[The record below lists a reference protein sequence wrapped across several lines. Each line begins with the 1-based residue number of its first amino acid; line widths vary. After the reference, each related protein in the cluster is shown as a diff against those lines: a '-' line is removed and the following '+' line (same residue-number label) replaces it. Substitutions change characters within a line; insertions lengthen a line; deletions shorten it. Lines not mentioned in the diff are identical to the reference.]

1 MSQQFAITSFT
12 RTITVARGVFAPGHL
27 GELTQHLPFEL
38 VDDVLAQTRSVQ
50 HRLRL
55 LPSRVGVYFILALG
69 LFPGLGYAR
78 VWDRLVAGLG
88 PLCLARPS
96 EKALRDLRRRIGE
109 APLKALFHVV
119 AGPVAR
125 PSTPGT
131 CYRRWRT
138 VAFDGCSSLLAPDQP
153 RIRTLLGK
161 LRRGRSG
168 TLEGYP
174 HLRLMA
180 LCETGTRALIGAVF
194 GPTHRGEPHYAE
206 QLFPLLDDT
215 MLLLADRA
223 FTGDDFL
230 TRAANTGAQLLVRM
244 NARRRPAVWAV
255 LPDGSFL
262 TRINGRTF
270 RFIDVTITA
279 TCADGTQTGDAY
291 RLLTTLL
298 DHRTDPAERLAHL
311 YHERWEV
318 ESAFLALR
326 HTLFTGRV
334 LRSTDPGG
342 LEQELWAVLTVYQ
355 VLRRAMCDAVETL
368 PGTDPDRACFTA
380 ALHSARDQ
388 IVTATAITGPTAD
401 SNGIT
406 QAVLNN
412 LLPPRRPRIS
422 ARKVKCPMSRYGVT
436 PHETRPLTSRNITHL
451 GIVILP
457 PPGHT
462 PTAAPTAAADAARGR
477 REQVLQLLRTEPGRD
492 WSPREIADA
501 LQINHIR
508 SLSAQLGQWVPQGFL
523 NKAGRGR
530 YTLHP
535 QWLAPAPSP
544 AETSELTHDLAA

>member
-1 MSQQFAITSFT
+1 MSQQSAITSFT

-27 GELTQHLPFEL
+27 GELTQYLPFEL
-38 VDDVLAQTRSVQ
+38 VDDVLTQTRTTQ

-55 LPSRVGVYFILALG
+55 LPSRVGVYFVLALG
-69 LFPGLGYAR
+69 IFPGLGYER
-78 VWDRLVAGLG
+78 VWDRLVSGLG
-88 PLCLARPS
+88 ALHLVRPS
-96 EKALRDLRRRIGE
+96 EKALRDLRRRIGV
-109 APLKALFHVV
+109 APLKALFDVV
-119 AGPVAR
+119 AGPVAQ
-125 PSTPGT
+125 PTTPGT

-153 RIRTLLGK
+153 RIRALLGK

-168 TLEGYP
+168 TFEGYP

-194 GPTHRGEPHYAE
+194 GSTHRGEPHYAD
-206 QLFPLLDDT
+206 QLLPLLDDT

-230 TRAANTGAQLLVRM
+230 NRAADTGAQLLVRM

-270 RFIDVTITA
+270 RFIDVDITA
-279 TCADGTQTGDAY
+279 TCVDGTRIGDTY

-298 DHRTDPAERLAHL
+298 DHRTDPANRLARL

-334 LRSTDPGG
+334 LRSTDRCG
-342 LEQELWAVLTVYQ
+342 LEQELWALLTVYQ
-355 VLRRAMCDAVETL
+355 VLRRAMCDAVETR

-380 ALHSARDQ
+380 ALHSATDQ
-388 IVTATAITGPTAD
+388 IITATAITGPAPD
-401 SNGIT
+401 NGGIA
-406 QAVLNN
+406 QAVLDN

-436 PHETRPLTSRNITHL
+436 SEETRPLPSRNIMHL
-451 GIVILP
+451 DITVIP
-457 PPGHT
+457 HSEHAHT
-462 PTAAPTAAADAARGR
+462 ADPTAVADTAPGR
-477 REQVLQLLRTEPGRD
+477 REQVLRLLRTEPNRD

-501 LQINHIR
+501 LQINHVR

-523 NKAGRGR
+523 NKSGRGR
-530 YTLHP
+530 YTLHS
-535 QWLAPAPSP
+535 QWLGPTPSP
-544 AETSELTHDLAA
+544 AQTVQLTHGLTA